1 MRATGSRFAI
11 AVLRARDQIYPQWW
25 QESVAAH
32 PHMQNRQWDLDGPQH
47 WVESWCA
54 EHGVPCLALAPAFRA
69 AAAVDG
75 TPLHFHHDGHWT
87 AAGHQLAA
95 AELARFLEQQ
105 RLVPTRQTGVSNEIR

>member
-32 PHMQNRQWDLDGPQH
+32 PHMQNRQWDLDGPQRRRA
-47 WVESWCA
+47 SWCA
-54 EHGVPCLALAPAFRA
+54 EHNVPCLALAPAFRTA
-69 AAAVDG
+69 SAGGA
-75 TPLHFHHDGHWT
+75 PLHFHYDGNWT

-105 RLVPTRQTGVSNEIR
+105 RLVPTGQTGVSNEIH